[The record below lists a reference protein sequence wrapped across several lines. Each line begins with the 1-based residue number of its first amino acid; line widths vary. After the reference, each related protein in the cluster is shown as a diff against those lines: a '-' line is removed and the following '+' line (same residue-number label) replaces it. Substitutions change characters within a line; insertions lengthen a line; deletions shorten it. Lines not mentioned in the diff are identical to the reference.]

1 MGISMVS
8 LFWLIVTVNVKML
21 KFMEIFQTYKVYF
34 KNRQHFKCENY
45 MINVCT
51 LQFSMVEFLTD
62 ENSLLYGI
70 LKKCMHFFNQE
81 GIKNVTM
88 NMMSTLESQADE
100 IPIEELTLAAKGIVN
115 TLSNL
120 MEVLAISFRISHLI
134 IRTEYIPL

>member
-1 MGISMVS
+1 MVP

-21 KFMEIFQTYKVYF
+21 KFMVIFQTYKVYF

-70 LKKCMHFFNQE
+70 LKKMYAFLQSGRNKKCYDEYDEHS
-81 GIKNVTM
+81 GI
-88 NMMSTLESQADE
+88 SS
-100 IPIEELTLAAKGIVN
+100 
-115 TLSNL
+115 
-120 MEVLAISFRISHLI
+120 
-134 IRTEYIPL
+134 